1 MSASSYP
8 DTADRRPVAWFAR
21 PVVVAGLILVAVAWA
36 VYLVVT
42 VVSDPDLSSLE
53 EASGYEFRYDPAV
66 LVGVALIGMVIP
78 AIICFFKGKVGMGL
92 GGLVVPGVSLAG
104 AVRSAKPASLW
115 VHRFPPAGGPV
126 ERSRV
131 GG

>member
-8 DTADRRPVAWFAR
+8 DIADRRPAAWFAR
-21 PVVVAGLILVAVAWA
+21 PAVVAGLILVAVAWA
-36 VYLVVT
+36 VYLVVL

-66 LVGVALIGMVIP
+66 LVGVALIGAVIP
-78 AIICFFKGKVGMGL
+78 AILCFFKGKVGMGL
-92 GGLVVPGVSLAG
+92 VGLVVPGVSLAG
-104 AVRSAKPASLW
+104 AVRPAKPASLW
-115 VHRFPPAGGPV
+115 AHRFPPAGGPA
-126 ERSRV
+126 ERRGV